1 MKKVIFILS
10 LSLYIQNAQAQY
22 TVDTA
27 PWCPPGATWVYGTL
41 CQSCYAGYIEF
52 KYVKDTTFLNS
63 VAKVLTVRNIVFF
76 KDPLS
81 PDPLQRLVVNLPNE
95 YVYSS
100 SDSVYLF
107 SDTAFQY
114 VYSFN
119 HQIGDSF
126 KIVNARSYCRLDS
139 SFPNIDTATV
149 TSIANDT
156 IGGLIIKKYNIKSK
170 YINTGGP
177 NNGEGVLFENIGFP
191 TSLFPE
197 VNYQLCNT
205 PVSSY
210 SGNGWVSGLICY
222 SDNIRGTLS
231 FQANPTVSCHGIKT
245 HIPDMKNL
253 STISL
258 YPNPTNSD
266 VFIEIEDDT
275 PSSVILYDMIGKKI
289 LEKPLDENN
298 TSLNNIST
306 GVYLIGIIGKSK
318 KIYQQKLI
326 ID

>member
-1 MKKVIFILS
+1 MKKFIFILS
-10 LSLYIQNAQAQY
+10 LSFYIQNAQAQY
-22 TVDTA
+22 SVDTA

-41 CQSCYAGYIEF
+41 CQSCYAGYVEF

-139 SFPNIDTATV
+139 SFPKIDTATV
-149 TSIANDT
+149 TSIRNDT

-191 TSLFPE
+191 TALFPE
-197 VNYQLCNT
+197 VNYQLCNA

-253 STISL
+253 STISI

-266 VFIEIEDDT
+266 VFIEIEGD
-275 PSSVILYDMIGKKI
+275 VIKEVNVYDLLGKIVVHDINNSNLISLSHLVKGNYLINITTKSNQIFRKKI
-289 LEKPLDENN
+289 
-298 TSLNNIST
+298 
-306 GVYLIGIIGKSK
+306 II
-318 KIYQQKLI
+318 Y
-326 ID
+326 